1 MKLSARIWKKV
12 PESGVKSEHGYAS
25 FVPNNELE
33 AFRAGFGNFQILP
46 SSCVP
51 TIRQWRQWKT
61 KEGQMTEEKMREY
74 GEFSIRLEIINNA
87 KFYRNFLNFFF

>member
-61 KEGQMTEEKMREY
+61 KEGQ
-74 GEFSIRLEIINNA
+74 I
-87 KFYRNFLNFFF
+87 NFFISRRSSLTGLSCQAV